1 MRTANILTLGNET
14 AQDSFISA
22 HKWDFYGLLN
32 TMHKYAEQVD
42 KILCDLIRQS
52 TRKDSK
58 LWRAYNIC
66 FHFINVFAI
75 LYFIPDR
82 FKTTEKVFVRQYQ
95 NYSQQEMIV
104 EDFSFRNRS
113 I

>member
-1 MRTANILTLGNET
+1 MN
-14 AQDSFISA
+14 
-22 HKWDFYGLLN
+22 
-32 TMHKYAEQVD
+32 KYAEQVD
-42 KILCDLIRQS
+42 TILCDLIRQS

-58 LWRAYNIC
+58 GWRAYNIC

-95 NYSQQEMIV
+95 NYSQQETIV
-104 EDFSFRNRS
+104 QEFSFRNWS